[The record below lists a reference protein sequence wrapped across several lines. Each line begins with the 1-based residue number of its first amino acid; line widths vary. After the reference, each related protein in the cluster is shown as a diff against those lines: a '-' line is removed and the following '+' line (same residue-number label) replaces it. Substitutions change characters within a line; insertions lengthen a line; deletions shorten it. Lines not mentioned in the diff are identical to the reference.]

1 MDFYVNVLR
10 SVEAFKRD
18 IESILYYR
26 SDDYIFF
33 LENWTPFELKEEIV
47 LSYPVYKEN
56 MDNIVGVF
64 YSKLLLEWSLD
75 PEKAFEDF
83 IDNKPLFVIETLP
96 IEKVFKM
103 MLKEKKHLAIVIDEY
118 GGTDGYSQP

>member
-1 MDFYVNVLR
+1 MWKRELDFYVNVLR

-47 LSYPVYKEN
+47 LSYLAYMKK
-56 MDNIVGVF
+56 MIVRD
-64 YSKLLLEWSLD
+64 S
-75 PEKAFEDF
+75 
-83 IDNKPLFVIETLP
+83 
-96 IEKVFKM
+96 
-103 MLKEKKHLAIVIDEY
+103 
-118 GGTDGYSQP
+118 